1 MTRLTLDD
9 GEHAR
14 VLTLCASQDTRVRPR
29 LAASTAPPTSWGRG
43 AWAAA
48 AMVTP
53 PVRWSTDLGGDTRVD
68 MCRYVCRY
76 VFRYV

>member
-14 VLTLCASQDTRVRPR
+14 VRTLCASQDTRVRPR

-68 MCRYVCRY
+68 MCVDMCRYGCRY
-76 VFRYV
+76 V

>member
-1 MTRLTLDD
+1 MTRHTLDD
-9 GEHAR
+9 GEQAR

-68 MCRYVCRY
+68 MCVDMSGGWLT
-76 VFRYV
+76 